1 MRWYHKEIENPG
13 MLGGI
18 LNHPQPGVFSS
29 SDMKWDSDEF
39 LNGAMG

>member
-18 LNHPQPGVFSS
+18 LNQVAWGAPS

-39 LNGAMG
+39 LNGAIG